1 MSKTQNVQTFIRE
14 HRAVLIMVTIWAI
27 VLAGFSILRH
37 ERLNS
42 SVYDFGIKSQVI
54 WNTANGRWFAS
65 SIEVTQYLGDHF
77 QLIFLPLAALYRLW
91 PNPNALLLVQSLL
104 LALAAVPLYR
114 IANRHLHSQKL
125 ALAFAAAYLLY
136 PAVGFINRFDFH
148 PITFVVFFF
157 LMAIDLAET
166 DRPWWASFFIFL
178 ALITREEMGLT
189 IFALGLFVIFVE
201 KRPLRRC
208 SVQARLGVVW
218 AVVGLVYSAVILLA
232 VMPAFRGGAT
242 DSMLRYAWL
251 GGGPAD
257 MAQTLLTRPAFV
269 LITLLGDPVRQEF
282 LLKILLPVGFLSL
295 LSPLALAVALPALGY
310 NLLSDVPSQS
320 SIYFQY
326 MSPIIPFI
334 FLAAILG
341 AATLQKW
348 LNACAER
355 QPKAAGRSGRI
366 SPKAAS
372 RQFTWGLIIW
382 LGVFT
387 LLAWLLDNPFTTRID
402 APYYPIYALEQTS
415 SRTAFNEARA
425 LLPPDAPVATMMG
438 YGTHLSLRP
447 ELYLFYDR
455 LKLMERPYAFPPVEY
470 ALLNLTDLRWD
481 VNARIFYSAIET
493 AIGRLGYEALYF
505 QDDVVLLRQMD
516 EPQPMTGAVLQQVID
531 LEEAGGKYAPTA
543 PSTLDWLGRQWVME
557 RLPDTAVSQPIP
569 FAENITL
576 SGYEL
581 SEDRYAAGRPLCV
594 TLYWQA
600 DAPLATDYT
609 AFVHLT
615 APDGYVQA
623 QRDSAPAFGFHP
635 TSQWQPGEITADMH
649 CFQLPPQLPLGPY
662 QIKAGIY
669 DPNTGSRLP
678 LQDAAI
684 PATDNAAILTEILIE
699 PSKNP

>member
-1 MSKTQNVQTFIRE
+1 
-14 HRAVLIMVTIWAI
+14 MVTIWAI
-27 VLAGFSILRH
+27 VLAGFAILRH

-65 SIEVTQYLGDHF
+65 SIKVTQYLGDQF

-104 LALAAVPLYR
+104 LALAAIPVYR
-114 IANRHLHSQKL
+114 IANRHLRSQKL
-125 ALAFAAAYLLY
+125 ALAFAAVYLLY
-136 PAVGFINRFDFH
+136 PTVGFINRFDFH

-157 LMAIDLAET
+157 LMALDLVET
-166 DRPWWASFFIFL
+166 DHPYWASFFIFL

-201 KRPLRRC
+201 KRTLRRC
-208 SVQARLGVVW
+208 SVQARLGTVW
-218 AVVGLVYSAVILLA
+218 AVVGLAYSAVILFA
-232 VMPAFRGGAT
+232 VMPAFRGGTT

-251 GGGPAD
+251 GDGPAA

-269 LITLLGDPVRQEF
+269 LTTLLGDPVRQEF

-341 AATLQKW
+341 AANLQQW
-348 LNACAER
+348 LN
-355 QPKAAGRSGRI
+355 GRI
-366 SPKAAS
+366 SRKK
-372 RQFTWGLIIW
+372 FTWGLIAW
-382 LGVFT
+382 LGTFT

-415 SRTAFNEARA
+415 SRTAFDEARA
-425 LLPPDAPVATMMG
+425 LLPADGPVATMMG

-455 LKLMERPYAFPPVEY
+455 LKLLERPYAFPPTEY

-493 AIGRLGYEALYF
+493 AIGRLGYEAIYF
-505 QDDVVLLRQMD
+505 QDDVVLLRQTD
-516 EPQPMTGAVLQQVID
+516 EPQPATGAVLQRVID
-531 LEEAGGKYAPTA
+531 LAEAGGKYAPTA
-543 PSTLDWLGRQWVME
+543 PSTLDWLGRQWAMAE
-557 RLPDTAVSQPIP
+557 LPDTAVSQPVP

-576 SGYEL
+576 LGYEL
-581 SEDRYAAGRPLCV
+581 SEDWYAAGRPLCV

-649 CFQLPPQLPLGPY
+649 CFQIPPQLPPGPY

-669 DPNTGSRLP
+669 NPDTGSRLP
-678 LQDAAI
+678 IQDAAI

>member
-1 MSKTQNVQTFIRE
+1 MPRIRSNPQKY
-14 HRAVLIMVTIWAI
+14 RWLLLMVTIWAI
-27 VLAGFSILRH
+27 VLAGYAILRH

-77 QLIFLPLAALYRLW
+77 QLIFLPLAVLYRLW

-104 LALAAVPLYR
+104 LALAAIPVYR
-114 IANRHLHSQKL
+114 IANRHLRSQKL
-125 ALAFAAAYLLY
+125 ALAFAAVYLLY
-136 PAVGFINRFDFH
+136 PTIGFINRFDFH

-157 LMAIDLAET
+157 LMVVDLVET
-166 DRPWWASFFIFL
+166 DHPWWASFFIFL

-201 KRPLRRC
+201 KRP
-208 SVQARLGVVW
+208 RLGTVW

-232 VMPAFRGGAT
+232 VMPAFRGGTT

-251 GGGPAD
+251 GDGPAA

-269 LITLLGDPVRQEF
+269 LTTLLGDPVRQEF

-326 MSPIIPFI
+326 MSPLIPFI

-341 AATLQKW
+341 AASLQKW
-348 LNACAER
+348 LN
-355 QPKAAGRSGRI
+355 GRI

-382 LGVFT
+382 LGAFT

-415 SRTAFNEARA
+415 SRAAFDKANA
-425 LLPPDAPVATMMG
+425 LLPADAPVATMMG

-505 QDDVVLLRQMD
+505 QDDVVLLRQTD
-516 EPQPMTGAVLQQVID
+516 EPQPATGAVLQRVID
-531 LEEAGGKYAPTA
+531 LAEAGGKYAPTA

-557 RLPDTAVSQPIP
+557 SLPDTPALSDDQKSLAEVAVSQPIL
-569 FAENITL
+569 FAEGITL
-576 SGYEL
+576 LGYEL
-581 SEDRYAAGRPLCV
+581 SEDWYAAGWPLCV
-594 TLYWQA
+594 TLYWQTDSPQTA
-600 DAPLATDYT
+600 DYT

-649 CFQLPPQLPLGPY
+649 CFRIPPQLPPGPY
-662 QIKAGIY
+662 QIKAGLY
-669 DPNTGSRLP
+669 DPATGSRLP
-678 LQDAAI
+678 IQDPAI
-684 PATDNAAILTEILIE
+684 PATDNAAILTEISIE
-699 PSKNP
+699 PANNP